1 MIFSSDRLE
10 LRKLYFDSWHKYL
23 TKQPLT
29 DLETQITRIIEHHP
43 EYHHYLSNLDNL
55 DKDFPPEI
63 GETNPFLHMGLHMG
77 LIEQVVTNRPYG
89 IHQIYQ
95 QLCQQQHDE
104 HKVQHMMMDHLAESI
119 WSAQKHHVPPDE
131 SNYLAQLQL
140 LISG

>member
-23 TKQPLT
+23 IKQPLT

-77 LIEQVVTNRPYG
+77 LIEQVVTNRPHG

-95 QLCQQQHDE
+95 QLCQQQRDE

-119 WSAQKHHVPPDE
+119 WSAQKNHMPPDE
-131 SNYLAQLQL
+131 LNYLEQLQL
-140 LISG
+140 LISR